1 MDTVHSNPPPSQ
13 ANWWVRARGVAGALF
28 RLTSADI
35 RLARAATLR
44 ACAYA
49 ALAFLFVATAWA
61 ALSGG
66 AVLLLIEAGLSWPLA
81 LLALFA
87 VCAALAAAL
96 LLRARSLFRMATLS
110 STRRQLDELLHPDPS
125 PAVVPSQ
132 PYPQEMRP

>member
-1 MDTVHSNPPPSQ
+1 MDIVHSNPPPSQ
-13 ANWWVRARGVAGALF
+13 ANWWTRARGVAGALF
-28 RLTSADI
+28 RLASADI

-49 ALAFLFVATAWA
+49 ALAFLFVGTAWA

-96 LLRARSLFRMATLS
+96 LLRARSLFRIATLS
-110 STRRQLDELLHPDPS
+110 ATRRQFDELLHPDQS
-125 PAVVPSQ
+125 TAVVQSQ